1 MVPSSATVQL
11 LSSRRG
17 IPLIDAGLLGVAARC
32 RSLSKFQCDQQNRY
46 NDQEIHS
53 TTIEKYILH
62 GIPFL
67 PLPGSLMWGGLKFHL
82 GFDFASD
89 PYVLTQNSR
98 ASCTSRTSGPGTRSS
113 QSGTAQTLW
122 GMDLIVCPKRLT
134 FDWVSQSSPRSRRG
148 SGRPRFQFRA
158 MLSSVL
164 KTNFGVVLHDLSD
177 ARAKLWRRVNPRVVA
192 SRRTSIVGTAT
203 DAERVP

>member
-67 PLPGSLMWGGLKFHL
+67 PLPGSLMCGGLKFHL

-164 KTNFGVVLHDLSD
+164 KTNFGAWSFTIC
-177 ARAKLWRRVNPRVVA
+177 RMPGP
-192 SRRTSIVGTAT
+192 SCGGG
-203 DAERVP
+203 